1 MSVCGS
7 VFEAERCLAFW
18 KKLWYDKNE
27 EECVE
32 GSVDGVIRIAVV
44 DDEKDQI
51 FQLKKIIQSFF
62 HEKGKSIMVSCF
74 TQGEE
79 LLTQSTDFDM
89 IFLDI
94 QMEGIDGI
102 ETARL
107 IRQKNKKV
115 ALIYVSNYSEQ
126 MAASF
131 AVHPFSFLEKPIQN
145 SKIREVPPYEKRY
158 QFDVPFSPV
167 TAKIY
172 VIAEYDAN
180 QKPYATML
188 FAEEY

>member
-1 MSVCGS
+1 MILGGIRRRVTLERVWLFLRMSVCGP

-145 SKIREVPPYEKRY
+145 SKIREVL
-158 QFDVPFSPV
+158 
-167 TAKIY
+167 
-172 VIAEYDAN
+172 AEYL
-180 QKPYATML
+180 Q
-188 FAEEY
+188 